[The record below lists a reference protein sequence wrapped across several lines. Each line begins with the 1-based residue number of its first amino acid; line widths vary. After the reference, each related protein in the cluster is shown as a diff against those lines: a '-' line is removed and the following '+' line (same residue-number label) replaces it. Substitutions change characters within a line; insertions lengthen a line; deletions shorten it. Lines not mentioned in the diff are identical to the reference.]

1 MAASYCDVDGT
12 LVRTSLIH
20 PTLFYLT
27 HQRTPFRSMLK
38 LGRAVMRAPQMAW
51 AEMQDR
57 RLFNEALFSS
67 FEGISN
73 DRLLVLAD
81 DAFESVIRRRFTRTR
96 RASSSAAA
104 TKGTTSSSSRA
115 RSTS

>member
-1 MAASYCDVDGT
+1 MAASYFDVDGT

-57 RLFNEALFSS
+57 RLFNEASRCGKIFRQ
-67 FEGISN
+67 I
-73 DRLLVLAD
+73 VLARHLNNRC
-81 DAFESVIRRRFTRTR
+81 EHWMS
-96 RASSSAAA
+96 
-104 TKGTTSSSSRA
+104 
-115 RSTS
+115 